1 MPVKL
6 ENYTRAMTSDPQ
18 WLTREE
24 IRAWLTLAGL
34 VESLP
39 TVLSA
44 QLKQDAGINNFD
56 YMVLSC
62 ISDTPHQTVH
72 MSDLAVFVGGSIS
85 RLSHTLTKMENRGWV
100 RRRPDTDNGRFTEVA
115 LTQEGKDVVA
125 QAAPGHVREVRRV
138 MIDVLGHSQTL
149 QLGTLLDQVLAA
161 VNPDVQRVFD
171 ERFPDVDLHASDG

>member
-18 WLTREE
+18 WLTREEIREE

-62 ISDTPHQTVH
+62 MSDTPHQTVRK
-72 MSDLAVFVGGSIS
+72 SDLAAFVGGSIS

-125 QAAPGHVREVRRV
+125 QAAPRARPRSQARHDRRPR
-138 MIDVLGHSQTL
+138 TL
-149 QLGTLLDQVLAA
+149 ADAA
-161 VNPDVQRVFD
+161 TR
-171 ERFPDVDLHASDG
+171 HAPRSGSRCGQPRCPTRLR